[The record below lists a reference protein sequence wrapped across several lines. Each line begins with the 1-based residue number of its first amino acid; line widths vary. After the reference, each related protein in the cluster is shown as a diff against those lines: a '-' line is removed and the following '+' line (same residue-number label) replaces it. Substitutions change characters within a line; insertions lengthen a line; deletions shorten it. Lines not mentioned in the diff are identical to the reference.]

1 MLLENKSYHVDAVL
15 TDDFI
20 KEVYDEIKKKDQ
32 KSEPK
37 DAAKTEVTSK
47 SMQDG
52 LISVDR
58 VYQPFSVVLKPPV
71 KED

>member
-1 MLLENKSYHVDAVL
+1 ML

-20 KEVYDEIKKKDQ
+20 KEVYDEIKKKGQ
-32 KSEPK
+32 KSESK

-47 SMQDG
+47 PMQDG
-52 LISVDR
+52 LISVDQ

-71 KED
+71 KEDQTSLDVVVDAV